1 MKILLLGANGQVGTE
16 LQRTLLVLGELKSC
30 TRAQANL
37 KDLQGLRSLIQDYQP
52 NVIVNA
58 AAYTAVDRAE
68 SDKNQAELINST
80 AVGVMA
86 QEAKNLDAWLVHY
99 STDYVFD
106 GEKLDTYV
114 ESDPTNPINVYGSTK
129 CKGEELIAGSGCK
142 HLIFRTSWVY
152 GSYGSNFAGNMIR
165 LFQEKDELSVVSDQI
180 GVPTSAELI
189 ADITSVCLMQALRNN
204 TDLSG
209 IYHLAPSG
217 NTSWYGFAQYLLE
230 KGQSIVDGL
239 SSHSVNLNPIP
250 TSQYPTPAKR
260 PKNSLLNTNKI
271 SQEFGIFMPM
281 WQIHVDRFLNQN
293 YGH

>member
-1 MKILLLGANGQVGTE
+1 
-16 LQRTLLVLGELKSC
+16 
-30 TRAQANL
+30 
-37 KDLQGLRSLIQDYQP
+37 
-52 NVIVNA
+52 
-58 AAYTAVDRAE
+58 
-68 SDKNQAELINST
+68 
-80 AVGVMA
+80 
-86 QEAKNLDAWLVHY
+86 
-99 STDYVFD
+99 
-106 GEKLDTYV
+106 
-114 ESDPTNPINVYGSTK
+114 
-129 CKGEELIAGSGCK
+129 
-142 HLIFRTSWVY
+142 
-152 GSYGSNFAGNMIR
+152 MIR
-165 LFQEKDELSVVSDQI
+165 LFQEKDELSVVNDQI

-281 WQIHVDRFLNQN
+281 WQTHVDRFLNQN

>member
-30 TRAQANL
+30 TRVEANL

-52 NVIVNA
+52 DVIVNA
-58 AAYTAVDRAE
+58 AAYTAVDQAE
-68 SDKNQAELINST
+68 SDKNQAELINATS
-80 AVGVMA
+80 VGVMA